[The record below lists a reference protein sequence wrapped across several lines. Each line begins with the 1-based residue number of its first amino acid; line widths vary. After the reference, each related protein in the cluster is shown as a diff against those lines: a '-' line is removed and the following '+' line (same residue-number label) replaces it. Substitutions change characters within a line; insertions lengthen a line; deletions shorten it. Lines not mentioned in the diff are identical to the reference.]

1 MSPKQRIDEDA
12 LLEAALE
19 EFTQRSFV
27 DASVNT
33 IIERAGISKGSFY
46 YRFESKY
53 ALYIHLLR
61 TGVRR
66 KWEYI
71 ASRAAGPPIDSTS
84 VGEAAAGSGGG
95 AGPDGRDEQSDLFDE
110 FLFQADLGVQFALE
124 HPAYHRL
131 AVMLS
136 REKGTAVYDDALRD
150 LGQDDSA
157 NLQGRIRA
165 AISRG
170 EIRSDFSEA
179 FLHTVVPQLLVLYD
193 QVVFRETEWDLQTAR
208 DRLQEYVEF
217 LRHGLATK

>member
-71 ASRAAGPPIDSTS
+71 TTHAADASNGDRGEAVDDTSGS
-84 VGEAAAGSGGG
+84 VGT
-95 AGPDGRDEQSDLFDE
+95 DGRDEQSDLFDE

-179 FLHTVVPQLLVLYD
+179 FLRTVVPQLLVLYD